1 MSTVSY
7 LPIILISFLAQ
18 SSKLKLARRS
28 LTSPYI
34 TLLNITP
41 LLNWRRKS
49 CWIILNPMFPFSVS
63 CGANTTLF
71 DPSCLARLPSRTPFS
86 FSTHTPATLSSSRR
100 EKLPINSQ
108 SQGSALPPSMWTG
121 LILAIASFNSAINF
135 MDEDRAK
142 AFRECTSPDPSTH
155 SRRKLLICKWVVAE

>member
-86 FSTHTPATLSSSRR
+86 FSTHTPAIPSSSRG
-100 EKLPINSQ
+100 KKSPIN

-121 LILAIASFNSAINF
+121 LILAQIGDVTLKQSFGNAFNELGISLI
-135 MDEDRAK
+135 RA
-142 AFRECTSPDPSTH
+142 FWSS
-155 SRRKLLICKWVVAE
+155 